1 MTELRVVRAAE
12 QPFTE
17 VRGDG
22 AEGLELA
29 RIDRHPDGGATFQI
43 ARIAPGGVSKR
54 HAHAW
59 DQANWIA
66 SGEAKVDVDG
76 QTFHL
81 RPGDSVIIPG
91 GTPHSFANRGERPL
105 TLLAVLGPGAP

>member
-1 MTELRVVRAAE
+1 MTELRVVRASE

-29 RIDRHPDGGATFQI
+29 RIYRHPDRAATFQI
-43 ARIAPGGVSKR
+43 ARIAPGGISKR

-66 SGEAKVDVDG
+66 SGEAEVDVDG
-76 QTFHL
+76 QTLHL
-81 RPGDSVIIPG
+81 GPGDSVIIPG
-91 GTPHSFANRGERPL
+91 GTPHSFENRGQGPL

>member
-1 MTELRVVRAAE
+1 MTESRVVRASE

-29 RIDRHPDGGATFQI
+29 RVYRHPDGAATFQI
-43 ARIAPGGVSKR
+43 ARIAPGGISKR

-66 SGEAKVDVDG
+66 SGEAELEMNG
-76 QTFHL
+76 LTFHL
-81 RPGDSVIIPG
+81 GPGDSVVIPG